1 MAESNKAT
9 KQITYMGISYTV
21 GADDT
26 LEDLLKK
33 PGFEAAHAEN
43 MKIQA
48 RRLITP
54 SPEDRLKKKEEDE
67 KSGFLTALLAGMSND
82 QAYQMAWLAR
92 RRFPGVLERDGIDPV
107 EFYFVDEDEDIA
119 YVDPNT
125 GRVVKEFKEG
135 LLSDSER
142 TYLNPLP
149 QYDVMDTAGMV
160 GPTFQFISEAGLGTA
175 GMTAGAFTLGLPG
188 AFVGGGAGTGAGG
201 AIANAG
207 RLGISAAFDGPPLN
221 VAQAKKDLMY
231 AAGFGAIPFGSFGA
245 KGLAQTLGSVK
256 SKFVGDDGLTALQTI
271 MREGGKTADEK
282 IDFAQDRFGIVLTRG
297 EAEGIINNTA
307 QLQRYLQMQP
317 GSQKLWDFYHNRALQ
332 VEEAADEFFDQVL
345 RGDFLTKLKRG
356 RLSGKTG
363 FEFED
368 DLAEAADRVL
378 EKLAAKRQER
388 ADKIYKNA
396 YELELEID
404 VSDIARQLQ
413 MDLSDPNLRGKART
427 VKQELLDSLTDFSGL
442 SKNQLV
448 TNQVTLALK
457 DNTEMLHNALKND
470 FRPLIE
476 GLTKDGQRSLKR
488 EVSQIRAKIS
498 ERLKGLNPEYKRAT
512 EVYDPSKGHLQ
523 ALEASIVTNFAKA
536 ASIGGEAAMRLT
548 DKLFSGKAK
557 PKDIKMLRRLIE
569 TEDPQVWQNMK
580 GNWLRTQLDDAIG
593 TTTNP
598 LGATNSFLRRIG
610 FSGRPRQSFNE
621 FLRDN
626 PQITK
631 RQVESGEAS
640 KIFREQSA
648 ENLKL
653 RGKKAQALKAIMDP
667 QELQNFVDLVEL
679 MQATSF
685 IATKSGS
692 PTQPL
697 TVIQRALEKE
707 TGGMGRVAQNALRAV
722 FEIPQRLLVRG
733 FDDMARAT
741 LTFQREAYED
751 QLIQALIDP
760 AFAKELADSIN
771 KVKPL
776 VYFTTQAV
784 ARGGEEV
791 FENLTEGDFGP
802 GPTAA
807 GMVRGSEGERTIER
821 AREAARIM
829 DEENEPE
836 PVAPPQSSA
845 LPSPLEFDIFD
856 PLPVTPATPMI
867 DPSLLGPS
875 VLPRAADRE
884 IAARRSGIAGLV

>member
-1 MAESNKAT
+1 
-9 KQITYMGISYTV
+9 
-21 GADDT
+21 
-26 LEDLLKK
+26 
-33 PGFEAAHAEN
+33 
-43 MKIQA
+43 
-48 RRLITP
+48 
-54 SPEDRLKKKEEDE
+54 
-67 KSGFLTALLAGMSND
+67 
-82 QAYQMAWLAR
+82 
-92 RRFPGVLERDGIDPV
+92 
-107 EFYFVDEDEDIA
+107 
-119 YVDPNT
+119 
-125 GRVVKEFKEG
+125 
-135 LLSDSER
+135 
-142 TYLNPLP
+142 
-149 QYDVMDTAGMV
+149 
-160 GPTFQFISEAGLGTA
+160 
-175 GMTAGAFTLGLPG
+175 
-188 AFVGGGAGTGAGG
+188 
-201 AIANAG
+201 
-207 RLGISAAFDGPPLN
+207 
-221 VAQAKKDLMY
+221 
-231 AAGFGAIPFGSFGA
+231 
-245 KGLAQTLGSVK
+245 
-256 SKFVGDDGLTALQTI
+256 

-282 IDFAQDRFGIVLTRG
+282 IDFAQDRFGVVLTRG

-307 QLQRYLQMQP
+307 QLQRYMQMQP

-345 RGDFLTKLKRG
+345 RGDFLTKLKQG

-368 DLAEAADRVL
+368 DLAEVSNRVL
-378 EKLAAKRQER
+378 EKLAGKRQER
-388 ADKIYKNA
+388 ANQVYKNA

-442 SKNQLV
+442 SKNQLFSYEKGAD
-448 TNQVTLALK
+448 LSLK

-488 EVSQIRAKIS
+488 EVSQIRAQIS
-498 ERLKGLNPEYKRAT
+498 ERMKGLNPEYKRAT
-512 EVYDPSKGHLQ
+512 EIYDPSKGHLQ

-536 ASIGGEAAMRLT
+536 ASIGGETAIRLT

-557 PKDIKMLRRLIE
+557 PKDIRMLRRLIE

-598 LGATNSFLRRIG
+598 LGATNTFLRRIG

-631 RQVESGEAS
+631 QQVKSSEAS

-653 RGKKAQALKAIMDP
+653 RGKKAQALKAIMNP

-685 IATKSGS
+685 IATKSSS
-692 PTQPL
+692 PTQPF

-707 TGGMGRVAQNALRAV
+707 TAGMGRVAQNALRAV

-760 AFAKELADSIN
+760 AFAKELAESIN

-784 ARGGEEV
+784 ARGGKEV

-802 GPTAA
+802 GPTAT

-829 DEENEPE
+829 DEENQPD
-836 PVAPPQSSA
+836 PVAPPQSNV
-845 LPSPLEFDIFD
+845 SPIDLDIFEPLSDTD
-856 PLPVTPATPMI
+856 PTPALGQF
-867 DPSLLGPS
+867 DPALSPTIVPLDK
-875 VLPRAADRE
+875 DRE
-884 IAARRSGIAGLV
+884 LAMRTRGNLGGIASLA

>member
-48 RRLITP
+48 RKLIAP

-82 QAYQMAWLAR
+82 QAYQLAWLAR
-92 RRFPGVLERDGIDPV
+92 RRFPGLLERDGIDPV

-142 TYLNPLP
+142 TYLNPMP

-160 GPTFQFISEAGLGTA
+160 GPTLQFFSELGLGTA
-175 GMTAGAFTLGLPG
+175 GMTMGGFTLGIPG
-188 AFVGGGAGTGAGG
+188 AIAGGGAGTGIGG
-201 AIANAG
+201 TIANAG

-221 VAQAKKDLMY
+221 VAQAKEDLMY

-271 MREGGKTADEK
+271 MREGGTTADEK
-282 IDFAQDRFGIVLTRG
+282 IDFARDKFGIVLTRG

-345 RGDFLTKLKRG
+345 RGDFLTKLKQG

-368 DLAEAADRVL
+368 DLAEASNRVL

-448 TNQVTLALK
+448 TNQGTLALK
-457 DNTEMLHNALKND
+457 DNTQMLHNALKND

-488 EVSQIRAKIS
+488 EVSQIRAQIS
-498 ERLKGLNPEYKRAT
+498 ERMKGLNPEYKRAT

-536 ASIGGEAAMRLT
+536 ASIGGETAIRLT

-557 PKDIKMLRRLIE
+557 PKDIRMLRRLIE

-631 RQVESGEAS
+631 QQVKSGEAS
-640 KIFREQSA
+640 RIFREQSA

-685 IATKSGS
+685 IATKSSS
-692 PTQPL
+692 PTQPF

-760 AFAKELADSIN
+760 AFAKELAESIN

-807 GMVRGSEGERTIER
+807 GMVRGSEGQRTIER

-829 DEENEPE
+829 DEENQPE

-845 LPSPLEFDIFD
+845 LPSPSELDLFD
-856 PLPVTPATPMI
+856 PLPVTPATPTINPAMSPTI
-867 DPSLLGPS
+867 LPSDT
-875 VLPRAADRE
+875 DRE
-884 IAARRSGIAGLV
+884 LAARRAGIAGLV

>member
-48 RRLITP
+48 RKLIAP

-82 QAYQMAWLAR
+82 QAYQLAWLAR

-142 TYLNPLP
+142 TYLNPMP

-160 GPTFQFISEAGLGTA
+160 GPTLQFFSELGLGTA
-175 GMTAGAFTLGLPG
+175 GMTMGGFTLGIPG
-188 AFVGGGAGTGAGG
+188 AIAGGGAGTGIGG
-201 AIANAG
+201 TIANAG

-221 VAQAKKDLMY
+221 VAQAKEDLMY

-271 MREGGKTADEK
+271 MREGGTTADEK
-282 IDFAQDRFGIVLTRG
+282 IDFARDKFGIVLTRG

-345 RGDFLTKLKRG
+345 RGDFLTKLKQG

-368 DLAEAADRVL
+368 DLAEASNRVL

-413 MDLSDPNLRGKART
+413 FDLSDPNLRGKARS

-448 TNQVTLALK
+448 TNQGTLALK
-457 DNTEMLHNALKND
+457 DNTQMLHNALKND

-488 EVSQIRAKIS
+488 EVSQIRAQIS
-498 ERLKGLNPEYKRAT
+498 ERMKGLNPEYKRAT

-536 ASIGGEAAMRLT
+536 ASIGGETAIRLT

-557 PKDIKMLRRLIE
+557 PKDIRMLRRLIE

-631 RQVESGEAS
+631 QQVKSGEAS
-640 KIFREQSA
+640 RIFREQSA

-685 IATKSGS
+685 IATKSSS
-692 PTQPL
+692 PTQPF

-760 AFAKELADSIN
+760 AFAKELAESIN

-807 GMVRGSEGERTIER
+807 GMVRGSEGQRTIER

-829 DEENEPE
+829 DEENQPE

-845 LPSPLEFDIFD
+845 LPSPSELDLFD
-856 PLPVTPATPMI
+856 PLPVTPATPTINPAMSPTI
-867 DPSLLGPS
+867 LPSDT
-875 VLPRAADRE
+875 DRE
-884 IAARRSGIAGLV
+884 LAARRAGIAGLV

>member
-1 MAESNKAT
+1 
-9 KQITYMGISYTV
+9 
-21 GADDT
+21 
-26 LEDLLKK
+26 
-33 PGFEAAHAEN
+33 
-43 MKIQA
+43 
-48 RRLITP
+48 
-54 SPEDRLKKKEEDE
+54 
-67 KSGFLTALLAGMSND
+67 
-82 QAYQMAWLAR
+82 
-92 RRFPGVLERDGIDPV
+92 
-107 EFYFVDEDEDIA
+107 
-119 YVDPNT
+119 
-125 GRVVKEFKEG
+125 
-135 LLSDSER
+135 
-142 TYLNPLP
+142 
-149 QYDVMDTAGMV
+149 
-160 GPTFQFISEAGLGTA
+160 
-175 GMTAGAFTLGLPG
+175 
-188 AFVGGGAGTGAGG
+188 
-201 AIANAG
+201 
-207 RLGISAAFDGPPLN
+207 
-221 VAQAKKDLMY
+221 
-231 AAGFGAIPFGSFGA
+231 
-245 KGLAQTLGSVK
+245 
-256 SKFVGDDGLTALQTI
+256 
-271 MREGGKTADEK
+271 
-282 IDFAQDRFGIVLTRG
+282 
-297 EAEGIINNTA
+297 
-307 QLQRYLQMQP
+307 LQRYMQMQP

-345 RGDFLTKLKRG
+345 RGDFLTKLKQG

-368 DLAEAADRVL
+368 DLAEASNRVL
-378 EKLAAKRQER
+378 KKLAGKRQER
-388 ADKIYKNA
+388 ANQVYKNA

-448 TNQVTLALK
+448 TNQGTLALK
-457 DNTEMLHNALKND
+457 DNTQMLHSALKND

-488 EVSQIRAKIS
+488 EVSQIREQIS
-498 ERLKGLNPEYKRAT
+498 ERMKGLNPEYKRAT
-512 EVYDPSKGHLQ
+512 EIYDPSKGHLQ

-536 ASIGGEAAMRLT
+536 ASIGGETAIRLT

-557 PKDIKMLRRLIE
+557 PKDIRMLRRLIE

-598 LGATNSFLRRIG
+598 LGATNTFLRRIG

-631 RQVESGEAS
+631 QQVKSSEAS

-685 IATKSGS
+685 IATKSSS
-692 PTQPL
+692 PTQPF

-707 TGGMGRVAQNALRAV
+707 TAGMGRVAQNALRAV

-733 FDDMARAT
+733 FDDIARAT

-760 AFAKELADSIN
+760 AFAKELAESIN

-784 ARGGEEV
+784 ARGGKEV

-802 GPTAA
+802 GPTAT

-829 DEENEPE
+829 DEENQPN
-836 PVAPPQSSA
+836 PVAPPQSNV
-845 LPSPLEFDIFD
+845 SPIDLDIFE
-856 PLPVTPATPMI
+856 PLPDTQPAPATGNLDLALSSAIVPL
-867 DPSLLGPS
+867 DK
-875 VLPRAADRE
+875 DRE
-884 IAARRSGIAGLV
+884 IAMRTRGNLGGIASLV